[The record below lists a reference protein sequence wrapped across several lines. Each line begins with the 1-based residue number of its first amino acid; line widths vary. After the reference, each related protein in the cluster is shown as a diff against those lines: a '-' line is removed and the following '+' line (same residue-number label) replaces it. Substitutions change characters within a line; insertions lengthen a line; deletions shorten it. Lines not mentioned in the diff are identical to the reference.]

1 MACVSRAN
9 LTVDKG
15 LNIKKWFIRLI
26 NNQKIGKISNK
37 RAEGVIKV
45 SIFFVETHTHL
56 DLIKRSTE
64 EVVKEATEKGVTK
77 MVTIGIDLES
87 SKIALEFASRFAG
100 VYAAVGFHPHE
111 AKFLDEENLKELEKL
126 AKKDRVV
133 AVGETGLDYYW
144 KHSTL
149 SCQMEAFKK
158 QINLARKLNLPL
170 IVHDREA
177 HQDAL
182 KVLAEEAKGLKI
194 LLHCFSGDLDM
205 AKVCIERGYYL
216 GIGGVVT
223 FNNAVKLRAIV
234 KEVSLENMVL
244 ETDSPYLAPH
254 PFRGKPNEPKYIP
267 LIAEKIAE
275 IKGISL
281 EKVAK
286 ITSNAAQEFYGI

>member
-1 MACVSRAN
+1 MVKDAAE
-9 LTVDKG
+9 
-15 LNIKKWFIRLI
+15 KK
-26 NNQKIGKISNK
+26 
-37 RAEGVIKV
+37 
-45 SIFFVETHTHL
+45 
-56 DLIKRSTE
+56 
-64 EVVKEATEKGVTK
+64 VTK
-77 MVTIGIDLES
+77 MVNIGIDLES
-87 SKIALEFASRFAG
+87 SKIALEFASRYEG
-100 VYAAVGFHPHE
+100 VYAAIGFHPHE
-111 AKFLDEENLKELEKL
+111 SKFLDEENLKELEKL
-126 AKKDRVV
+126 AKKDKLV
-133 AVGETGLDYYW
+133 AIGETGLDYYW
-144 KHSTL
+144 KHSNL
-149 SCQMEAFKK
+149 ACQMEAFKK

-170 IVHDREA
+170 IIHDREA

-182 KVLAEEAKGLKI
+182 KILAEEAKGLKI

-223 FNNAVKLRAIV
+223 FSNAIKLRTVV
-234 KEVSLENMVL
+234 KEVSLEKLVL

-286 ITSNAAQEFYGI
+286 ITSKTAQEFFEI

>member
-1 MACVSRAN
+1 
-9 LTVDKG
+9 
-15 LNIKKWFIRLI
+15 LI
-26 NNQKIGKISNK
+26 TDQKIGRISNK
-37 RAEGVIKV
+37 RTEGVIKV

-64 EVVKEATEKGVTK
+64 EVVKKATEKGVTK

-87 SKIALEFASRFAG
+87 SKIALEFASRFEG
-100 VYAAVGFHPHE
+100 VYAAIGFHPHE
-111 AKFLDEENLKELEKL
+111 AKLLDAENLKELEKL
-126 AKKDRVV
+126 AKKDKMV

-149 SCQMEAFKK
+149 PCQMEAFKK

-170 IVHDREA
+170 IIHDREA
-177 HQDAL
+177 HQDTL

-205 AKVCIERGYYL
+205 AKVCIGRGYYL

-223 FNNAVKLRAIV
+223 FNNAIKLRAIV
-234 KEVSLENMVL
+234 KEVFLENLVL
-244 ETDSPYLAPH
+244 ETDSPYLAPY

-286 ITSNAAQEFYGI
+286 ITSETAQEFFGI

>member
-1 MACVSRAN
+1 
-9 LTVDKG
+9 
-15 LNIKKWFIRLI
+15 LI
-26 NNQKIGKISNK
+26 TNQKIGKISNK
-37 RAEGVIKV
+37 RARGVIKV

-56 DLIKRSTE
+56 DLIKRNTE
-64 EVVKEATEKGVTK
+64 EVVKEAAEKKITK

-87 SKIALEFASRFAG
+87 SKIALEFASRFEG
-100 VYAAVGFHPHE
+100 VYAAIGFHPHE
-111 AKFLDEENLKELEKL
+111 SKFLDEENLKELEKL
-126 AKKDRVV
+126 AKKDRAV

-170 IVHDREA
+170 IIHDREA
-177 HQDAL
+177 HQDTL
-182 KVLAEEAKGLKI
+182 KVLAKEAKGLKI

-234 KEVSLENMVL
+234 KEVSLENLVL

-286 ITSNAAQEFYGI
+286 STSKTAQEFFGI

>member
-1 MACVSRAN
+1 MI
-9 LTVDKG
+9 T
-15 LNIKKWFIRLI
+15 
-26 NNQKIGKISNK
+26 NQKIGKILNK
-37 RAEGVIKV
+37 RARGVIKV

-56 DLIKRSTE
+56 DLIKRNTE
-64 EVVKEATEKGVTK
+64 EVVKEALEKKVTK

-87 SKIALEFASRFAG
+87 IKIALEFASRIEG
-100 VYAAVGFHPHE
+100 VYAVVGFHPHE

-126 AKKDRVV
+126 AKKNKVV
-133 AVGETGLDYYW
+133 AIGETGLDYYW

-149 SCQMEAFKK
+149 ACQMEAFKK

-170 IVHDREA
+170 IIHDREA
-177 HQDAL
+177 HQDTL
-182 KVLAEEAKGLKI
+182 KVLDDEAKGLKI

-205 AKVCIERGYYL
+205 AKVCVERGYYL

-223 FNNAVKLRAIV
+223 FNNAQKLRTV
-234 KEVSLENMVL
+234 VEEVSLENLVL

-254 PFRGKPNEPKYIP
+254 PYRGKPNEPKYIP

-275 IKGISL
+275 IKEISL

-286 ITSNAAQEFYGI
+286 STSKTAQEFFGI

>member
-1 MACVSRAN
+1 M
-9 LTVDKG
+9 
-15 LNIKKWFIRLI
+15 I
-26 NNQKIGKISNK
+26 NDLKIGKILNK
-37 RAEGVIKV
+37 IAEGVIKV

-87 SKIALEFASRFAG
+87 SKIAIEFASRFEG
-100 VYAAVGFHPHE
+100 VYAAAGFHPHE
-111 AKFLDEENLKELEKL
+111 AKFLDAENLKELEKL
-126 AKKDRVV
+126 AKKDKVV

-144 KHSTL
+144 KHSPL
-149 SCQMEAFKK
+149 PCQMEAFKK

-170 IVHDREA
+170 IIHDREA
-177 HQDAL
+177 HQDTL
-182 KVLAEEAKGLKI
+182 KILAEEAKDLKI

-205 AKVCIERGYYL
+205 AKVCIGRGYYL

-223 FNNAVKLRAIV
+223 FNNDKKLRAIV
-234 KEVSLENMVL
+234 KEVSPENLVL
-244 ETDSPYLAPH
+244 ETDSPYLAPY

-275 IKGISL
+275 IKGISVK
-281 EKVAK
+281 EVAK
-286 ITSNAAQEFYGI
+286 ITSANCKKIFGI